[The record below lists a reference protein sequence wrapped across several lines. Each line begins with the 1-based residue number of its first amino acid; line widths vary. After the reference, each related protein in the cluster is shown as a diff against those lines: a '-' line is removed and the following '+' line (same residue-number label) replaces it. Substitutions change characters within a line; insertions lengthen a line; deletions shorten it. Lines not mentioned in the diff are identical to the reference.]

1 MTKGGQISDT
11 TVKVALSSANA
22 LFEIRKVLI
31 SKAKNRI
38 ETELQRQHQA
48 AH

>member
-11 TVKVALSSANA
+11 TVKVALASAKA
-22 LFEIRKVLI
+22 LFEIRKELN
-31 SKAKNRI
+31 SKARNRI
-38 ETELQRQHQA
+38 ETELQRQHQG